1 MEFTENARVFTARDD
16 DLGRVERVIIDPV
29 ADEITHLVIRKGI
42 FLPEEKIVPVSDIAT
57 ATKER
62 INLKDNASPDE
73 YQHFEESHYVAVDT
87 SHPAEVSGSVAAEPT
102 IPPLA
107 WYGPYGAPMPPEL
120 PYTRT
125 VTARNIPERAVVLEP
140 KSPVFSKNLDEI
152 GTVNEII
159 ANDEGRATH
168 LVINYD
174 VPAPERAV
182 PITFVQRIGEG
193 GVHLSVDT
201 STLSAL
207 PPFDR
212 DRYAWDN
219 NGESGASGS
228 DDPVTPLAGVHGLQ
242 RVLGDLVDLT
252 LQIQHVRWNID
263 DDAETLR
270 EQLDDFDALVR
281 AGCDA
286 IAARMRNLGVTPDG
300 RINTVYQDL
309 TYEPLDPGPYDK
321 STALKAFTSR
331 LARMAKRMR
340 QAIDTAD
347 DTDPE
352 SAVVLRSL
360 SDELLTWTN
369 SFEVRV

>member
-1 MEFTENARVFTARDD
+1 MEFKENARVYTARDD
-16 DLGRVERVIIDPV
+16 DLGKIDRIIIDPV
-29 ADEITHLVIRKGI
+29 ADEITHLVVRKGI

-62 INLKDNASPDE
+62 VNLEDGAGFDE
-73 YQHFEESHYVAVDT
+73 YQPFEESHYVAVNTPHAAD
-87 SHPAEVSGSVAAEPT
+87 VSGTLAAEPA

-107 WYGPYGAPMPPEL
+107 WYGPYGAPLPPEL

-125 VTARNIPERAVVLEP
+125 VTARNIPERAVALKPE
-140 KSPVFSKNLDEI
+140 SPVFSKDLDEI
-152 GTVNEII
+152 GTISEII
-159 ANDEGRATH
+159 ANQEGRATH

-174 VPAPERAV
+174 VPAPERAI
-182 PITFVQRIGEG
+182 PITFVQRIGES
-193 GVHLSVDT
+193 GVHLSVDP
-201 STLSAL
+201 STVSAL

-212 DRYAWDN
+212 DSYARQDN
-219 NGESGASGS
+219 DQTGDNGS
-228 DDPVTPLAGVHGLQ
+228 DDGVTTDGGAHGLQ

-252 LQIQHVRWNID
+252 LQIQHVRWNVD
-263 DDAETLR
+263 DGAETLR
-270 EQLDDFDALVR
+270 GQLDDFDALVR

-286 IAARMRNLGVTPDG
+286 IAARLRALGVSPDG
-300 RINTVYQDL
+300 RISTVYQDM
-309 TYEPLDPGPYDK
+309 TYKPLDRGLYDK
-321 STALKAFTSR
+321 LTAIRAFTSR

-340 QAIDTAD
+340 QAIDAAD

>member
-1 MEFTENARVFTARDD
+1 MEFKENARVYTARDD
-16 DLGRVERVIIDPV
+16 DLGKIDRIIIDPV
-29 ADEITHLVIRKGI
+29 ADEITHLVVRKGI

-62 INLKDNASPDE
+62 VNLEDGAGFDE
-73 YQHFEESHYVAVDT
+73 YQPFEESHYVAVNTPHAAD
-87 SHPAEVSGSVAAEPT
+87 VSGTLAAEPA

-107 WYGPYGAPMPPEL
+107 WYGPYGAPLPPEL

-125 VTARNIPERAVVLEP
+125 VTARNIPERAVALKPE
-140 KSPVFSKNLDEI
+140 SPVFSKDLDEI
-152 GTVNEII
+152 GTISEII
-159 ANDEGRATH
+159 ANQEGRATH

-174 VPAPERAV
+174 VPAPERAI
-182 PITFVQRIGEG
+182 PITFVQRIGES
-193 GVHLSVDT
+193 GVHLSVDP
-201 STLSAL
+201 STVSAL

-212 DRYAWDN
+212 DSYARQDN
-219 NGESGASGS
+219 DQTGDNGS
-228 DDPVTPLAGVHGLQ
+228 DDGVTTDGGAHGLQ

-252 LQIQHVRWNID
+252 LQIQHVRWNVD
-263 DDAETLR
+263 DGAETLR
-270 EQLDDFDALVR
+270 GQLDDFDALVR

-286 IAARMRNLGVTPDG
+286 IAARLRALGVSPDG
-300 RINTVYQDL
+300 RISTVYQDM
-309 TYEPLDPGPYDK
+309 TYKPLDRGPYDK
-321 STALKAFTSR
+321 LTAIEAFTSR

-340 QAIDTAD
+340 QAIDAAD

>member
-1 MEFTENARVFTARDD
+1 MEFKENARVYTARDD
-16 DLGRVERVIIDPV
+16 DLGKIDRIIIDPV
-29 ADEITHLVIRKGI
+29 ADEVTHLVVRKGI

-57 ATKER
+57 ATRER
-62 INLKDNASPDE
+62 VNLKDGASFDE
-73 YQHFEESHYVAVDT
+73 YQPFEESHYVAVNT
-87 SHPAEVSGSVAAEPT
+87 SRGADVSGTVTAEPT

-107 WYGPYGAPMPPEL
+107 WYGPYGAPLPPEL

-125 VTARNIPERAVVLEP
+125 VTARNIPERAVALQPE
-140 KSPVFSKNLDEI
+140 SPVFSKDLDKI
-152 GTVNEII
+152 GTISEII
-159 ANDEGRATH
+159 ANEEGRATH

-182 PITFVQRIGEG
+182 PITFVQRIGES
-193 GVHLSVDT
+193 GVHLSVDS
-201 STLSAL
+201 STVSAL

-212 DRYAWDN
+212 DRYTRDN
-219 NGESGASGS
+219 NGQTGS
-228 DDPVTPLAGVHGLQ
+228 NGPDDSATTVGGVHRLQ

-252 LQIQHVRWNID
+252 LQIQHVRWNVD

-286 IAARMRNLGVTPDG
+286 IAARLRTVGVSPDG
-300 RINTVYQDL
+300 RISTVYQDL
-309 TYEPLDPGPYDK
+309 TYKPLDPGPYDQP
-321 STALKAFTSR
+321 AAIKAFTSR
-331 LARMAKRMR
+331 LTQMAKRIR
-340 QAIDTAD
+340 EAISAAD

-369 SFEVRV
+369 SFEVKV